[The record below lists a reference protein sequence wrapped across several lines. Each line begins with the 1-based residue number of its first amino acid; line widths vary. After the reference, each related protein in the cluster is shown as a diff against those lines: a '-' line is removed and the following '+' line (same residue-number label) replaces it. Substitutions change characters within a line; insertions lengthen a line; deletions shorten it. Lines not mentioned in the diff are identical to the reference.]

1 MLTCLVVS
9 SIAESDPTSSLIIG
23 SWKFLKSS
31 WNFMCILENFDIIH
45 QKYNLMTFVYYVA
58 VDLEVCITGT
68 NKDSY
73 FLCRTVT
80 VAYRVIV
87 STDKKTFANILH

>member
-1 MLTCLVVS
+1 
-9 SIAESDPTSSLIIG
+9 
-23 SWKFLKSS
+23 
-31 WNFMCILENFDIIH
+31 MCILENFDIIH

-73 FLCRTVT
+73 FLCHTVT
-80 VAYRVIV
+80 VYGVHASLFSLCV
-87 STDKKTFANILH
+87 FILYFRGCLYIT